1 MKRKKRRNKIVEPT
15 EEEFYEYLKN
25 RLLIG
30 KYRKVKNNTKIN
42 GIVNNIRKNTSNVR
56 ILNSE
61 VLTNKN
67 SKMTYIDECLKNFKK

>member
-1 MKRKKRRNKIVEPT
+1 MANKIKNKIVEPT

-42 GIVNNIRKNTSNVR
+42 GIVNHIRKNTSNVR

-61 VLTNKN
+61 VLINKN
-67 SKMTYIDECLKNFKK
+67 SKMTYINECLKNF

>member
-42 GIVNNIRKNTSNVR
+42 GIVNHIRKNTSKVR